1 MKTRVSL
8 KYFVND
14 CSYVSFQNYVDSFF
28 VFSAD
33 FSKNQ
38 SQFEQNIK
46 MHVYLLFRK
55 YYLLLGSELPL
66 TRCQRLKIQDVLLL
80 TTHNISTH
88 NITISHERLSSKPIN
103 HTIFCK
109 NSIRSFIC
117 ILHKLYQ
124 IFCCYQEKI
133 QKMAI
138 FDILKTITPG
148 VNMITR
154 QITPFFSCTL

>member
-1 MKTRVSL
+1 MIVAMFTSRIMVTL
-8 KYFVND
+8 FLYFLLN
-14 CSYVSFQNYVDSFF
+14 
-28 VFSAD
+28 SA
-33 FSKNQ
+33 KNQ

-46 MHVYLLFRK
+46 MHIYLLFRK
-55 YYLLLGSELPL
+55 YYVLLGSELPL
-66 TRCQRLKIQDVLLL
+66 ARCQRLKIQDVLLL
-80 TTHNISTH
+80 TTHNVSTH

-109 NSIRSFIC
+109 NSIRSFMC

-138 FDILKTITPG
+138 FDILETITPG
-148 VNMITR
+148 VNMIIR